1 MVGKIEPCKKDQG
14 KQTIKNLV
22 RPFQNPRLT
31 TTTPSADA
39 QSSNRPR
46 GHLPK
51 AGTEPC
57 SHSPCPFKS
66 SSPGT
71 CLVAS
76 PLFQQAGPIGRPGE
90 APIAPLRIRTRGRP
104 FARRACSCGVGLRA
118 GLAAGPV
125 VAVCGAAWRKHVGHH
140 HFDPSPLAC
149 GMRHAACMQCRQG
162 CRAEMIIMC

>member
-14 KQTIKNLV
+14 KQTVKNLV

-31 TTTPSADA
+31 TTTDA

-57 SHSPCPFKS
+57 SYPMLPIPEFIAGSLLGRQP
-66 SSPGT
+66 
-71 CLVAS
+71 AS
-76 PLFQQAGPIGRPGE
+76 PAGWADRAAGRGPV
-90 APIAPLRIRTRGRP
+90 APLRIRTRGRP

-140 HFDPSPLAC
+140 HFDPGPLAC
-149 GMRHAACMQCRQG
+149 GMRACGMHAM
-162 CRAEMIIMC
+162 